1 MGKGHRL
8 DLRRLDANRRVG
20 VTENVASPLNLSAA
34 NSVAQQATRP
44 PTTHLPLPTM
54 GGWIFWIVV
63 GAVAG
68 FLAEQIMKADMG
80 LLMNLVLG
88 IVGAL
93 VGGIIV
99 DFLPFVDSD
108 GGLIWSILVATLGAV
123 IVLWVANK
131 VKASSAA
138 R

>member
-1 MGKGHRL
+1 
-8 DLRRLDANRRVG
+8 
-20 VTENVASPLNLSAA
+20 
-34 NSVAQQATRP
+34 
-44 PTTHLPLPTM
+44 M
-54 GGWIFWIVV
+54 GGWIFWIIV
-63 GAVAG
+63 GAIAG

-80 LLMNLVLG
+80 LLMNLALG

-93 VGGIIV
+93 VGGFVV
-99 DFLPFVDSD
+99 DLLPFVDSD

-131 VKASSAA
+131 VKESSAA

>member
-1 MGKGHRL
+1 
-8 DLRRLDANRRVG
+8 
-20 VTENVASPLNLSAA
+20 
-34 NSVAQQATRP
+34 
-44 PTTHLPLPTM
+44 M
-54 GGWIFWIVV
+54 GGWIFWIIV

-80 LLMNLVLG
+80 LLMNLALG

-93 VGGIIV
+93 VGGFIV
-99 DFLPFVDSD
+99 DLLPFVSSD

-123 IVLWVANK
+123 VVLWVANK

>member
-1 MGKGHRL
+1 M
-8 DLRRLDANRRVG
+8 
-20 VTENVASPLNLSAA
+20 
-34 NSVAQQATRP
+34 
-44 PTTHLPLPTM
+44 
-54 GGWIFWIVV
+54 GWIAWIIV

-68 FLAEQIMKADMG
+68 FLAEQIMKANMG
-80 LLMNLVLG
+80 LLMNLALG

-99 DFLPFVDSD
+99 DFLPFISSD
-108 GGLIWSILVATLGAV
+108 GGIIWSILVATFGAV
-123 IVLWVANK
+123 VVLWVANK

>member
-1 MGKGHRL
+1 
-8 DLRRLDANRRVG
+8 
-20 VTENVASPLNLSAA
+20 
-34 NSVAQQATRP
+34 
-44 PTTHLPLPTM
+44 M

-63 GAVAG
+63 GAAAG
-68 FLAEQIMKADMG
+68 FLAEQIMKANMG
-80 LLMNLVLG
+80 LLMNIGLG

-93 VGGIIV
+93 VGGVIV
-99 DFLPFVDSD
+99 DFLPFVSSD

>member
-1 MGKGHRL
+1 
-8 DLRRLDANRRVG
+8 
-20 VTENVASPLNLSAA
+20 
-34 NSVAQQATRP
+34 
-44 PTTHLPLPTM
+44 M

-63 GAVAG
+63 GIVAG
-68 FLAEQIMKADMG
+68 FLAEKIMKADMG

-88 IVGAL
+88 VVGAL
-93 VGGIIV
+93 VGGILV
-99 DFLPFVDSD
+99 DLLPFVDSD

-131 VKASSAA
+131 VKEKSAA